1 MIMFTFI
8 PSAAVQNN
16 WWIISYISIRA
27 YKISIILCKLNLFM
41 ESSLKAIYNTNRQTE
56 TALLQKLN
64 LKLTRCFT
72 CNKASLDLDGVKFK
86 RKRKTCNIWKSV

>member
-1 MIMFTFI
+1 
-8 PSAAVQNN
+8 
-16 WWIISYISIRA
+16 
-27 YKISIILCKLNLFM
+27 M

-86 RKRKTCNIWKSV
+86 RKRNTCNI